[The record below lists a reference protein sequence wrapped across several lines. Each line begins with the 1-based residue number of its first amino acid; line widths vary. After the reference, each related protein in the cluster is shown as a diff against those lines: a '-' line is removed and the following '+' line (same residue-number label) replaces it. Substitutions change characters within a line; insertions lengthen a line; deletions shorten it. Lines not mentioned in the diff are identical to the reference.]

1 MNKRVLAH
9 IALLSVNVIYGAN
22 YLIAKGIMP
31 DYIGPSGFIFFRVT
45 GSVLLFILLGSFIK
59 EKVDKKDFGRLILAG
74 LFGVTINQLMFFNGL
89 NLTSPINASII
100 MTSNP
105 ILVLII
111 SHIMLKE
118 VITRNKIA
126 GVLIGGLGAVLLL
139 ISSKQ
144 ASAGHA
150 SLSGDLMVFIN
161 AMSYGVYL
169 VIVKPLL
176 AKYKPITVI
185 MWVFIFGWCF
195 VLPFGISQAME
206 VDWQALPTSVIWGV
220 VYVIL
225 FTTFLAYLFNIFAL
239 KIVSPSIASTYIY
252 LQPVIAGL
260 FAYIVDYYLHND
272 NGYSQDITWFKLLCT
287 LMIFTGVYLVSKR
300 KAVYAKS

>member
-1 MNKRVLAH
+1 
-9 IALLSVNVIYGAN
+9 
-22 YLIAKGIMP
+22 
-31 DYIGPSGFIFFRVT
+31 
-45 GSVLLFILLGSFIK
+45 
-59 EKVDKKDFGRLILAG
+59 
-74 LFGVTINQLMFFNGL
+74 
-89 NLTSPINASII
+89 
-100 MTSNP
+100 
-105 ILVLII
+105 
-111 SHIMLKE
+111 
-118 VITRNKIA
+118 
-126 GVLIGGLGAVLLL
+126 
-139 ISSKQ
+139 
-144 ASAGHA
+144 
-150 SLSGDLMVFIN
+150 
-161 AMSYGVYL
+161 
-169 VIVKPLL
+169 
-176 AKYKPITVI
+176 

-206 VDWQALPTSVIWGV
+206 VDWQALPNSVIWGV

-260 FAYIVDYYLHND
+260 FAYIVDYYLHNE

>member
-1 MNKRVLAH
+1 MNKRVAAH
-9 IALLSVNVIYGAN
+9 IALVLVNVIYAAN

-74 LFGVTINQLMFFNGL
+74 LFGVAINQLLFFNGL

-118 VITRNKIA
+118 VITKNKIL
-126 GVLIGGLGAVLLL
+126 GVLIGGLGAVFLL
-139 ISSKQ
+139 ISTKQ
-144 ASAGHA
+144 ASTGHA
-150 SLSGDLMVFIN
+150 SFSGDLMVFIN

-195 VLPFGISQAME
+195 VLPFGINQALE
-206 VDWQALPTSVIWGV
+206 VDWQSLPSSIIWGV
-220 VYVIL
+220 VYVII

-239 KIVSPSIASTYIY
+239 KIVSPSVASTYIY
-252 LQPVIAGL
+252 LQPVLAGL
-260 FAYIVDYYLHND
+260 FSYLVDNYLHNE

-300 KAVYAKS
+300 KAVYAKQ